1 MIRVVH
7 LSVVHP
13 ANEPRIYERECRTL
27 AEGGYDVTYLVP
39 GAVPGR
45 DEHGVRLMPLPR
57 RPRSRRWLSVREI
70 VSALRDV
77 RPHVV
82 HIHDPELLTLFP
94 ILRAWVP
101 RLVYDMHDYVPEQV
115 LAKDYIPSQARPFI
129 AQTSRVAQ
137 RALAA
142 LGQGAVGAFPDM
154 LTALGARPRLRVTAP
169 NYPRVSRFEAAEPVA
184 ELAADPRLRL
194 VYIGSLSTT
203 RGCTLMIDVMARL
216 GRDDA
221 VLILGGSF
229 ASPELEA
236 DVRARLSS
244 GLDDRVHLLGRVP
257 PPELPRYLAA
267 AEVVWMPSLPSVQYS
282 RPNVETK
289 IYEGMAVGLATLASD
304 LAGREEFLQREACG
318 IAVPPTVD
326 GHVAGVQRLLA
337 DRAEVARMGARGFEA
352 VRKRYSWESAEGRLL
367 GFYEELCRGLPAG

>member
-39 GAVPGR
+39 GADPGR
-45 DEHGVRLMPLPR
+45 DAHGVRLMPLPR
-57 RPRSRRWLSVREI
+57 RPRRSRWMSTREI
-70 VSALRDV
+70 VSSLREV

-94 ILRAWVP
+94 LLRPWVP

-115 LAKDYIPSQARPFI
+115 MAKDYIPPRARPVV
-129 AQTSRVAQ
+129 AHASRLAQ

-142 LGQGAVGAFPDM
+142 CGDGAVGAYPDM
-154 LTALGARPRLRVTAP
+154 LTALGTRPRLRTTAP
-169 NYPRVSRFEAAEPVA
+169 NYPRASRFEGAEPIP
-184 ELAADPRLRL
+184 ELAADPRLRI
-194 VYIGSLSTT
+194 VYIGSLSMT
-203 RGCTLMIDVMARL
+203 RGCALMVDVMERL
-216 GRDDA
+216 GPDEA

-229 ASPELEA
+229 ASPDLEK
-236 DVRARLSS
+236 DVRARLAA
-244 GLDDRVHLLGRVP
+244 GLDDRIRLLGRVP

-267 AEVVWMPSLPSVQYS
+267 AEVVWMPSLPSIQYS

-289 IYEGMAVGLATLASD
+289 IYEGMAVGLATLASN
-304 LAGREEFLQREACG
+304 LAGREEFLTREGCG

-326 GHVAGVQRLLA
+326 GHVEGVRRLSA
-337 DRAEVARMGARGFEA
+337 DRAAVKRMGERGRVA
-352 VRKRYSWESAEGRLL
+352 VHERFSWESAEGGLID
-367 GFYEELCRGLPAG
+367 FYRRLCRGLPAC

>member
-13 ANEPRIYERECRTL
+13 PNEPRIYERECRSL
-27 AEGGYDVTYLVP
+27 SEGGYDVTYLVP
-39 GAVPGR
+39 GAEPGR

-57 RPRSRRWLSVREI
+57 RPRRSRWMSAREI
-70 VSALRDV
+70 VASLREV
-77 RPHVV
+77 RPHVL

-94 ILRAWVP
+94 VLRAHIP

-115 LAKDYIPSQARPFI
+115 MAKDYIPPRARP
-129 AQTSRVAQ
+129 ALAAASRMAQ

-142 LGQGAVGAFPDM
+142 CGHGAVGAFPDM

-169 NYPRVSRFEAAEPVA
+169 NFPRFSRFEGAEPIP
-184 ELAADPRLRL
+184 ELAADSRLRI
-194 VYIGSLSTT
+194 VYVGSLSTT
-203 RGCTLMIDVMARL
+203 RGCGLMMDVMERL
-216 GRDDA
+216 GPDTA

-229 ASPELEA
+229 ASADLEA
-236 DVRARLSS
+236 SVRARLAA

-267 AEVVWMPSLPSVQYS
+267 AEVVWMPSLPSIQYA

-304 LAGREEFLQREACG
+304 LPGRGELLTREHCG

-326 GHVAGVQRLLA
+326 GHANGVRQLAA
-337 DRAEVARMGARGFEA
+337 DRAAVRRMGERGIAA
-352 VRKRYSWESAEGRLL
+352 VRTRYSWESAESSLL
-367 GFYEELCRGLPAG
+367 DFYRVLCRGLPTS